1 MKTKLLTLMCV
12 LVTGFCSVNTAQAE
26 VDKSLDVIGDL
37 ALVRPGCLVT
47 TVVGTA
53 IFIVALPIAAISG
66 SVKQTADT
74 LVVHPA
80 EATFTR
86 PIGDFSTLN

>member
-1 MKTKLLTLMCV
+1 MKTKILMVICAV
-12 LVTGFCSVNTAQAE
+12 MMGLGGINPARASVDN
-26 VDKSLDVIGDL
+26 SLNVVGDL
-37 ALVRPGCLVT
+37 VLVRPGCFLVT
-47 TVVGTA
+47 IVGSA
-53 IFIVALPIAAISG
+53 VFLVALPFAATSG

-86 PIGDFSTLN
+86 PLGDFSTLN